1 MRPPVAKMFFSL
13 VLMIIS
19 VSVLSGCLGNRNW
32 QYPPSSTGSYLDV
45 KAHKVL
51 AAKAVV
57 LPFEDLRGK
66 DVKEEYWKAAIPL
79 VRYGPT
85 KYDRP
90 EEASNPEEV
99 DVVNFDPPNDFARA
113 TAAELQEAG
122 LFSSVSFAENGKVP
136 PTDLVFRGKL
146 KSTEWERQLD
156 TYYFGPIGVI
166 LWFLGAPMG
175 STETAVELDLKLT
188 PASDPSKVLWSMAME
203 YEGEKHDSP
212 YYNLEDAV
220 KSYPGALQEALRPAI
235 LDLVQ
240 LADDDPDRL
249 VPKN

>member
-1 MRPPVAKMFFSL
+1 MRPPLARMFVSL
-13 VLMIIS
+13 ILMMIS
-19 VSVLSGCLGNRNW
+19 LGMLTGCLGNRNW
-32 QYPPSSTGSYLDV
+32 QYPPSSTGAYLDV
-45 KAHKVL
+45 KAKKALPV
-51 AAKAVV
+51 KAVV
-57 LPFEDLRGK
+57 LPFEDRRGK

-79 VRYGPT
+79 VRYGAT

-90 EEASNPEEV
+90 EEAANPEEV
-99 DVVNFDPPNDFARA
+99 DVVNFDPPNDFAKA

-122 LFSSVSFAENGKVP
+122 LFSSVSFADSDKVQGA
-136 PTDLVFRGKL
+136 DLVFRGTL
-146 KSTEWERQLD
+146 QSTEWERQLD

-166 LWFLGAPMG
+166 MWFLGAPMG

-220 KSYPGALQEALRPAI
+220 RSYPGALQEALRPAI

-240 LADDDPDRL
+240 LADDDPERL
-249 VPKN
+249 SPEK